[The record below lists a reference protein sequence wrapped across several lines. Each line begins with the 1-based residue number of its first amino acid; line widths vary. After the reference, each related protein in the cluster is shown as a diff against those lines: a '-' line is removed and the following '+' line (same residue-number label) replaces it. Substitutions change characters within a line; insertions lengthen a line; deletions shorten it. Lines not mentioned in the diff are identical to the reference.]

1 MNQQLT
7 AWSGEF
13 GAEYTARNRASAEE
27 LNRRY
32 VERYGCSRQAMNDR
46 FLAEV
51 PLTARI
57 LEIGTN
63 VAEQLE
69 LLYLAGYRN
78 LVGLDIQA
86 KALEAA
92 SLRVPAEF
100 VCGVATALP
109 FPDAS
114 FDLVFTSGVLIH
126 VSPEDLP
133 QVMDEIY
140 RCTRAYIWGF
150 EYFDKEHTAI
160 PYRGM
165 DNLLWKGDF
174 LGMFQSRYRDLRLMI
189 QQQFP
194 YLDNPEDV
202 DVMYL
207 LSKTVITCE

>member
-1 MNQQLT
+1 MNQQLE
-7 AWSGEF
+7 AWNGEF

-32 VERYGCSRQAMNDR
+32 LARYGCSRQAMNDR
-46 FLAEV
+46 FLAEI

-100 VCGVATALP
+100 VCGAATALP

-126 VSPEDLP
+126 VAPEDLP

-150 EYFDKEHTAI
+150 EYYASQHTEI
-160 PYRGM
+160 NYRGRQR
-165 DNLLWKGDF
+165 LLWKGDF
-174 LGMFQSRYRDLRLMI
+174 ASMLLEKFKDLSLI
-189 QQQFP
+189 KQNF
-194 YLDNPEDV
+194 YYYTDNPNNTDL
-202 DVMYL
+202 MYMI
-207 LSKTVITCE
+207 KKA